1 MRLLARRSR
10 TIRMCSL
17 DARSEGHMGF
27 RLGGESSEGKKGA
40 EGGGDHTYKR
50 AIKDA
55 PLAGQK

>member
-1 MRLLARRSR
+1 MRLLARGSR

-27 RLGGESSEGKKGA
+27 RLGARAVKARGVQRA
-40 EGGGDHTYKR
+40 GGHTYES

-55 PLAGQK
+55 PLAARK

>member
-17 DARSEGHMGF
+17 DARSEGRMGF
-27 RLGGESSEGKKGA
+27 RLGAESSEGKKGA
-40 EGGGDHTYKR
+40 EGATPIGR

-55 PLAGQK
+55 SLAAQK